1 MQGGYYSSVG
11 GMVTQI
17 NRLDVIANNI
27 ANANTTGF
35 KRDDVVIGD
44 FIKRHLKSK
53 FFHLKTKC
61 FDLKWKN

>member
-17 NRLDVIANNI
+17 DRLDVIANNI

-35 KRDDVVIGD
+35 KRDDVVIGG
-44 FIKRHLKSK
+44 
-53 FFHLKTKC
+53 
-61 FDLKWKN
+61 DLE

>member
-11 GMVTQI
+11 GIATQI

-44 FIKRHLKSK
+44 FLRLY
-53 FFHLKTKC
+53 
-61 FDLKWKN
+61 DLDDNK